1 MDDRAQEEHYREVA
15 ARLRLIADLEP
26 LPSVR
31 RHLQWLAKEHDE
43 VADAIRAPEL
53 RAAASLRR
61 SSLGY
66 DRSPFE
72 LRRAAAVQAQ
82 LDELPPPHTWRLNPQ
97 VSKEYGS
104 TEPAPIAST
113 NGGLPAH

>member
-53 RAAASLRR
+53 TAAAEPAWEHPGLR
-61 SSLGY
+61 SQ
-66 DRSPFE
+66 P
-72 LRRAAAVQAQ
+72 LRIATGRCNPGQ
-82 LDELPPPHTWRLNPQ
+82 LDELPPPHT
-97 VSKEYGS
+97 
-104 TEPAPIAST
+104 
-113 NGGLPAH
+113 

>member
-31 RHLQWLAKEHDE
+31 RHLHWLAKEHDE

-53 RAAASLRR
+53 TAAA
-61 SSLGY
+61 
-66 DRSPFE
+66 
-72 LRRAAAVQAQ
+72 
-82 LDELPPPHTWRLNPQ
+82 
-97 VSKEYGS
+97 
-104 TEPAPIAST
+104 EPA
-113 NGGLPAH
+113 